1 MCKRLT
7 PFAWRRAVRQDELLL
22 TVVDRPQS
30 GYIMKKLTF
39 IHDAQ
44 PEHVNLV
51 DTRSDNLALTM
62 TPDVFRHGYD
72 FRQNNG
78 FVRLDFAGS
87 RCVLIHNRDLVLY
100 NCNHIGPQFLFASY
114 R

>member
-1 MCKRLT
+1 
-7 PFAWRRAVRQDELLL
+7 
-22 TVVDRPQS
+22 
-30 GYIMKKLTF
+30 MKKLTF

-87 RCVLIHNRDLVLY
+87 RYVFVHNRDLVLY